1 MKKFVI
7 IFTIILIFNCFNICY
22 ANNEGLKKTENISQ
36 ESFSKGTNHEEDEI
50 YRKNVEEAYKH
61 YVLDRI
67 DGPDIPDY
75 IRQFANENDCFKIMK
90 HYFWSYELFKGKG
103 GVYSCNKNNKAQYIY
118 DNGTKLRFA
127 KWYEKR
133 KFTKRIYGD

>member
-1 MKKFVI
+1 MKKFI
-7 IFTIILIFNCFNICY
+7 IVFTLILIFNCCNLCF
-22 ANNEGLKKTENISQ
+22 ANNEGLKKNENISQ
-36 ESFSKGTNHEEDEI
+36 TSFSKGINYEEEEI
-50 YRKNVEEAYKH
+50 YRKNVEEAYKY

-67 DGPDIPDY
+67 NGNDIPTH
-75 IRQFANENDCFKIMK
+75 IRKYAHENNCFDLMK
-90 HYFWSYELFKGKG
+90 HYFWGYELFKDKG

-127 KWYEKR
+127 RWYEKR